1 MLHPLPGS
9 ACAVWDGRFAK
20 GETVSLCA
28 CAAGT
33 VLQSRTEDGPRAL
46 PGCIHAN
53 PGRFTAWIGIFLF
66 RSPRME
72 AQLYL
77 LKPAPPGRKFKEDTQ
92 MERNPNQK
100 TSLKK
105 IFSTQN
111 LSLIH
116 I

>member
-9 ACAVWDGRFAK
+9 ACAVWDGRFAE

-53 PGRFTAWIGIFLF
+53 LGRFTAWIGIFF
-66 RSPRME
+66 IPESPDGSS
-72 AQLYL
+72 AL
-77 LKPAPPGRKFKEDTQ
+77 PP
-92 MERNPNQK
+92 K
-100 TSLKK
+100 TSPTGAE
-105 IFSTQN
+105 I
-111 LSLIH
+111 
-116 I
+116 